1 MTVETRG
8 TAGPSA
14 ARPRRH
20 VLRWVLLSMLVLVVA
35 TAVAAVVMV
44 REALVARDALEAAA
58 DQIPAVEQ
66 ALRVGLL
73 DESGGS
79 LTDSPELA
87 ALQEQTATARDAT
100 DGPLWSLA
108 AYLPMIGPSV
118 DAVQSVAAALDDVA
132 ADVLPAL
139 ASTGDAAVATTRT
152 DGGGVDLAPLAAVA
166 APVTAARETLD
177 AARTDLDGIDASRVR
192 PELVDPLVT
201 LDARLGTLAG
211 LTATA
216 ERATSLLPPML
227 GADGSRQYLLLGM
240 NNAELRTAGGI
251 VGSLTLLS
259 VEDGRVT
266 IDEQASSGDVGPFDE
281 PVVPLDPEVEAAY
294 SDRLG
299 RFVQDVTATPEFPT
313 TGEIAAEMW
322 ARSHGDEVDGVVAT
336 DPVALSFLLEVT
348 GPVQVPLP
356 AEVATVVGQ
365 DTLEVG
371 SENVVDLLLRRVYD
385 TLQPDA
391 ADALFAA
398 VSAAVFD
405 SLTAGDLDPAAILP
419 AFERAAQQHRFLV
432 WSPRPAEQEQLTGTL
447 LAGTFAA
454 DRAADAV
461 GVFLDDTRVGKMSAY
476 LDVELAPSSS
486 VCTGDVRHDTVE
498 VTLTSSLDRTTARDL
513 PFYVAG
519 PEDAPRR
526 GDIEVNLTAAGVQGG
541 PAPTLTQDGD
551 AVGGST
557 STVGGRENTAV
568 SVTLRPGRTTTFEVT
583 VPSSAASARGDG
595 AGAAGTLE
603 VWSTP
608 TASTSGLRVFDVP
621 FCG

>member
-1 MTVETRG
+1 
-8 TAGPSA
+8 
-14 ARPRRH
+14 
-20 VLRWVLLSMLVLVVA
+20 MLVLVVA

-44 REALVARDALEAAA
+44 RDALVARDALEEAA

-66 ALRVGLL
+66 VLREGLL
-73 DESGGS
+73 DGSGGS
-79 LTDSPELA
+79 LSGSAELA
-87 ALQEQTATARDAT
+87 VLQEQTAAAHDAT
-100 DGPLWSLA
+100 DGALWTLA
-108 AYLPMIGPSV
+108 AYLPVIGASV
-118 DAVQSVAAALDDVA
+118 GAVQSVAAALDDVA

-139 ASTGDAAVATTRT
+139 AATGDAALTTART
-152 DGGGVDLAPLAAVA
+152 DTGGVDLSPLAAVA
-166 APVTAARETLD
+166 VPVADARATLD
-177 AARTDLDGIDASRVR
+177 AARADLAAIDPSRVR

-201 LDARLGTLAG
+201 FEARLDTLAG

-227 GADGSRQYLLLGM
+227 GADGPRQYLLLGL
-240 NNAELRTAGGI
+240 NNAELRAAGGI
-251 VGSLTLLS
+251 PGSLTLLS

-266 IDEQASSGDVGPFDE
+266 VDEQASSGDVGPFDE

-294 SDRLG
+294 SARLA

-322 ARSHGDEVDGVVAT
+322 SRSQGDEVDGVVAT
-336 DPVALSFLLEVT
+336 DPVALSFLLEAT

-356 AEVATVVGQ
+356 AEVAAVVGQ

-371 SENVVDLLLRRVYD
+371 AENVVDLLLRRVYD
-385 TLQPDA
+385 TLQPEA

-398 VSAAVFD
+398 VAAAVFE
-405 SLTAGDLDPAAILP
+405 SLATGDLEPTTVLP

-432 WSPRPAEQEQLTGTL
+432 WSPRPAEQELLTGTL
-447 LAGTFAA
+447 VAGTFAA

-461 GVFLDDTRVGKMSAY
+461 GVLLDDTRAGKMTAY
-476 LDVELAPSSS
+476 LDVELGLTSS

-498 VTLTSSLDRTTARDL
+498 VILTSTLDRSTARDL

-557 STVGGRENTAV
+557 FSVGGRENTAV
-568 SVTLRPGRTTTFEVT
+568 SVTLPPGRTTTVEVT
-583 VPSSAASARGDG
+583 VPSSAAAARG
-595 AGAAGTLE
+595 AGAGAPGTLE

-608 TASTSGLRVFDVP
+608 TVGTSGLHLFDVP